1 MASEPSASGKNLD
14 LADRSSFIDRF
25 EIVLNDLDVALF
37 YAISDQAAH
46 KSEAR
51 HVRQILPSRQ
61 SYCAS
66 AISFSNSLQAT
77 Q

>member
-37 YAISDQAAH
+37 HAISGQAAH
-46 KSEAR
+46 KGD
-51 HVRQILPSRQ
+51 VRQILPSRQ

-66 AISFSNSLQAT
+66 AISFSNSL
-77 Q
+77 

>member
-37 YAISDQAAH
+37 HAISGHAAH

-51 HVRQILPSRQ
+51 RTTNFAEPPELLRKRD
-61 SYCAS
+61 
-66 AISFSNSLQAT
+66 
-77 Q
+77 